1 MEDNFSRD
9 PGRAEEREDG
19 HGIRSWDQVMG
30 SGVHIL
36 CTLCLL
42 LLQQLHLRVLVIRS
56 LRLGTPGLDRAA
68 VFKGE
73 RNREQR

>member
-1 MEDNFSRD
+1 
-9 PGRAEEREDG
+9 
-19 HGIRSWDQVMG
+19 MG

-42 LLQQLHLRVLVIRS
+42 LLQQLYLRVLVIRS